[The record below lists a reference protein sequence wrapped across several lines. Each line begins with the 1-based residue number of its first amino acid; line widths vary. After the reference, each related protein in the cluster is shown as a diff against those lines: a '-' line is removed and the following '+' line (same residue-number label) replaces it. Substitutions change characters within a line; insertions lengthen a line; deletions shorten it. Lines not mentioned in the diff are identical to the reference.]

1 MFGFIIAIISGI
13 AMSVQGV
20 LNTKLSD
27 KIGTWET
34 NTIVQGSALV
44 LTLII
49 LFFFGNG
56 DFKEIK
62 SANKIYLLGG
72 VLGVVITFTVI
83 VSIKSL
89 GTTVGIG
96 TILVAQLLAAAL
108 IDAFGLFGSEKIP
121 FSFHEI
127 LGIVIMIGGI
137 LLLGVFYVFFN

>member
-20 LNTKLSD
+20 FNTKLSD

-56 DFKEIK
+56 NFREIK
-62 SANKIYLLGG
+62 STNKLYLLGG
-72 VLGVVITFTVI
+72 ALGVVITFTVI
-83 VSIKSL
+83 LSIKSL

-96 TILVAQLLAAAL
+96 TILIAQLLAAAL
-108 IDAFGLFGSEKIP
+108 IDAFGLFGSEKVP

-127 LGIVIMIGGI
+127 LGIVIMIAGI
-137 LLLGVFYVFFN
+137 VLFKWKF

>member
-1 MFGFIIAIISGI
+1 
-13 AMSVQGV
+13 MSLQGV
-20 LNTKLSD
+20 FNTRLSD
-27 KIGTWET
+27 KIGSWET
-34 NTIVQGSALV
+34 NTIVQASGLI
-44 LTLII
+44 LTLIV

-56 DFKEIK
+56 NFKEIK
-62 SANKIYLLGG
+62 SANKLYLLGG
-72 VLGVVITFTVI
+72 ALGVVIIFTVM

-127 LGIVIMIGGI
+127 LGIVIMIAGI
-137 LLLGVFYVFFN
+137 VLFKWKF

>member
-108 IDAFGLFGSEKIP
+108 IDAFLFMKYLE
-121 FSFHEI
+121 
-127 LGIVIMIGGI
+127 
-137 LLLGVFYVFFN
+137 

>member
-1 MFGFIIAIISGI
+1 MFGFIIAIISGV

-108 IDAFGLFGSEKIP
+108 IDAFGLFGSEKVP

-137 LLLGVFYVFFN
+137 LLFKWKF

>member
-20 LNTKLSD
+20 FNTKLSD

-49 LFFFGNG
+49 FFFFGNG
-56 DFKEIK
+56 NFKELK
-62 SANKIYLLGG
+62 SANKLYLLGG
-72 VLGVVITFTVI
+72 ALGVVITFTVI
-83 VSIKSL
+83 LSIKSL

-96 TILVAQLLAAAL
+96 TILIAQLLAAAL
-108 IDAFGLFGSEKIP
+108 IDAFGLFGSEKVP

-127 LGIVIMIGGI
+127 LGIVIMIAGI
-137 LLLGVFYVFFN
+137 VLFKWKF

>member
-20 LNTKLSD
+20 FNSKLSD

-56 DFKEIK
+56 NFKELK
-62 SANKIYLLGG
+62 SANKLYLLGG
-72 VLGVVITFTVI
+72 ALGVVITFTVI
-83 VSIKSL
+83 LSIKSL

-96 TILVAQLLAAAL
+96 TILIAQLLAAAL
-108 IDAFGLFGSEKIP
+108 IDAFGLFGSEKVP

-127 LGIVIMIGGI
+127 LGIVIMIAGI
-137 LLLGVFYVFFN
+137 VLFKWKF

>member
-20 LNTKLSD
+20 FNTKLSD

-56 DFKEIK
+56 NFKELK
-62 SANKIYLLGG
+62 SANKLYLLGG
-72 VLGVVITFTVI
+72 ALGVVITFTVI
-83 VSIKSL
+83 LSIKSL

-96 TILVAQLLAAAL
+96 TIIIAQLLAAAL
-108 IDAFGLFGSEKIP
+108 IDAFGLFGSEKVP

-127 LGIVIMIGGI
+127 LGIVIMIAGI
-137 LLLGVFYVFFN
+137 VLFKWKF